1 MQGVSFETDVYTLDL
16 QNCDMILGIQW
27 LAKLKTIV
35 CNYEEIWMAFLW
47 QGQEVCIKGD
57 KLVTV
62 ETIRVEQLNGLLC
75 NTRLIA
81 EISL

>member
-1 MQGVSFETDVYTLDL
+1 
-16 QNCDMILGIQW
+16 
-27 LAKLKTIV
+27 
-35 CNYEEIWMAFLW
+35 MAFLW

-62 ETIRVEQLNGLLC
+62 ETIRVEQLNGLLY

-81 EISL
+81 KISLCSLHSIDDTCHAEQPMSTKLQPYAL